1 MFARLSLT
9 FRFDRTTRHRIS
21 FFSIIHCFH
30 IMKTIMQQKLIVA
43 NAKLPNNQ
51 NYPMTILHNL
61 NKVLISDSC
70 DHSSLICSHH
80 PPLCTHK
87 NPLRQ
92 SLKLNNFIANKLP
105 ILSKSFH
112 LYSSVWSSSRHYA
125 MLPLSQMILFSL
137 PTVLIGVSG
146 RIIFPFF
153 VYFPHFLTVLYFL
166 WHL

>member
-1 MFARLSLT
+1 
-9 FRFDRTTRHRIS
+9 
-21 FFSIIHCFH
+21 
-30 IMKTIMQQKLIVA
+30 MKTIMQQKLIVA
-43 NAKLPNNQ
+43 DAKLHNKQ

-70 DHSSLICSHH
+70 DHSSLICSDH

-112 LYSSVWSSSRHYA
+112 L
-125 MLPLSQMILFSL
+125 
-137 PTVLIGVSG
+137 
-146 RIIFPFF
+146 
-153 VYFPHFLTVLYFL
+153 
-166 WHL
+166 